1 MKGDLCPR
9 KIKPKTWS
17 FRKILVLVTLV
28 TFTVAGYCYV
38 NLNYYGQYTGYQPCR
53 NLTKPQMDQLLHFSY
68 NVHQLLDELGLEHWL
83 MHGSLLGALRV
94 HAPLAWDKNIDIG
107 LDGDG
112 KLKELDKT
120 KFFEKLK
127 SVGATKI
134 IDNWSRDGLI
144 KIYNENSEFSVDLMI
159 FHRLEKWMKRP
170 GWASRLFYLH
180 CDNFHKFPTKLV
192 EQPLPK
198 ARFGFFSI
206 SVPRNGS
213 EMLKYN
219 YPADWLK
226 VVEHL
231 KC

>member
-1 MKGDLCPR
+1 
-9 KIKPKTWS
+9 
-17 FRKILVLVTLV
+17 
-28 TFTVAGYCYV
+28 
-38 NLNYYGQYTGYQPCR
+38 
-53 NLTKPQMDQLLHFSY
+53 MDQLLYFSY

-83 MHGSLLGALRV
+83 MYGSLVGALRLK
-94 HAPLAWDKNIDIG
+94 APLAWDKDIDIG

-112 KLKELDKT
+112 RLKELDKT
-120 KFFEKLK
+120 KFFENLR
-127 SVGATKI
+127 SVGAKKI
-134 IDNWSRDGLI
+134 TDNWSRDGLI
-144 KIYNENSEFSVDLMI
+144 KIYNENSEFSVDLI
-159 FHRLEKWMKRP
+159 IYHRSENWMKRP

-180 CDNFHKFPTKLV
+180 CNNSHKFPTKLI

-219 YPADWLK
+219 YSPDWLK

-231 KC
+231 QC